1 MESESEV
8 ARSCSTHFN
17 PYQAPPSMEFSRQEY
32 WSGLPFPD
40 KLLTFKLAGAN
51 FLVCSWER
59 AFLLGKTKVYLVKV
73 MVFPV
78 VMYGCKS
85 WTIKKAERRRTEL
98 LNCGVEKTLE
108 SPLNCQE
115 IKPVNRKGNQF

>member
-8 ARSCSTHFN
+8 ARSCLTHFN
-17 PYQAPPSMEFSRQEY
+17 PYQAPPSMEFSWQEY

-40 KLLTFKLAGAN
+40 KLLTFKLAGAD

-59 AFLLGKTKVYLVKV
+59 AFLLGKTKVCLVKV

-78 VMYGCKS
+78 VRYGCES
-85 WTIKKAERRRTEL
+85 WTIKKAERQRIDAFEL
-98 LNCGVEKTLE
+98 WCGED
-108 SPLNCQE
+108 S
-115 IKPVNRKGNQF
+115 